1 MARRITKTI
10 KERLETSKVR
20 DTQDRNGGWQ
30 RRDHISGTL
39 KKSSVTILIITIW
52 ENIAEINQNLNL
64 YIKAE
69 NSVPEENC

>member
-39 KKSSVTILIITIW
+39 KKSSVTILIITI
-52 ENIAEINQNLNL
+52 
-64 YIKAE
+64 
-69 NSVPEENC
+69 